1 MISVARDDPQVEI
14 LLVEDNLGDIRLT
27 VEALKSAK
35 VNGRLHTV
43 RNGQEAMEFLWRE
56 GSYAEAPRPQI
67 VLLDLNLPKKSG
79 REVLREIKAD
89 SSLRS
94 IPVIILTTSG
104 DPDDIAQS
112 YSLYANCY
120 VRKPLELASFHDVVR
135 KIDEFWLS
143 IARLPEA

>member
-1 MISVARDDPQVEI
+1 MISVARDDPQVQI

-27 VEALKSAK
+27 VEAMKSAK

-56 GSYAEAPRPQI
+56 GDYSEAPRPQI

-79 REVLREIKAD
+79 REVLKEIKAD

-112 YSLYANCY
+112 YSLHANCY